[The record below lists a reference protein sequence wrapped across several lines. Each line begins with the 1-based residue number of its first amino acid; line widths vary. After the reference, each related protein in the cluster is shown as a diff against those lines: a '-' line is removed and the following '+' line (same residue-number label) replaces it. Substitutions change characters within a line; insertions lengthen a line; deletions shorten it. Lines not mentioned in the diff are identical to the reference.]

1 MGISNIVAKG
11 VGIASLYIVG
21 RDAHYWGKI
30 KGEERK
36 KTKNAEAAA
45 YYLDNTMTLNKPSKF
60 HSDIKN
66 RVFRWELGEN
76 IRGHMNATRGY
87 LGGLFSSLVSNV
99 IPFGLGLTALL
110 AKGAKVANGSAIAL
124 AAVGLYTFVKQGFGL
139 GNAHDLNLPGE

>member
-1 MGISNIVAKG
+1 MNIGNIVAKG

-45 YYLDNTMTLNKPSKF
+45 YYLDNAMTLSKPSKF
-60 HSDIKN
+60 HSNIKN
-66 RVFRWELGEN
+66 GVFRWELSEN
-76 IRGHMNATRGY
+76 IRGSINGTRGY

-99 IPFGLGLTALL
+99 IPFGLGVVALL
-110 AKGAKVANGSAIAL
+110 AKNAKVAKGSAIAL
-124 AAVGLYTFVKQGFGL
+124 GVVGLYTFIKQGFGL
-139 GNAHDLNLPGE
+139 GNSHDLNLPG